1 MKLSPYQSS
10 MNMFSRI
17 NNLHGPAAAVVLQT
31 QLFFKDE
38 LVLHAIANHTYPF
51 DSKST
56 LLDKILYCADKLEPG
71 RTEADLVNIEHY
83 RQLAKTNLE
92 QTYQEILAYQKNKFA
107 HLLNK

>member
-1 MKLSPYQSS
+1 MQLSSYKQFN
-10 MNMFSRI
+10 NMFTRI

-51 DSKST
+51 DSKTT

-71 RTEADLVNIEHY
+71 RTEEDLANIEHY
-83 RQLAKTNLE
+83 RQLAKTNLD
-92 QTYQEILAYQKNKFA
+92 QTYQEIMQYQKAKFS